1 MRANPARQRMAGT
14 SFRRH
19 AQRRLGPSLKCAHP
33 AIDPPEPRSGR
44 CHTVL
49 RVDQDREPRAP
60 VADEQVMDQVAAAL
74 RAEMGQALTR
84 LNSQVALLRATV
96 APHPR

>member
-1 MRANPARQRMAGT
+1 M
-14 SFRRH
+14 
-19 AQRRLGPSLKCAHP
+19 
-33 AIDPPEPRSGR
+33 
-44 CHTVL
+44 L

-84 LNSQVALLRATV
+84 LNSQVALLRVTV